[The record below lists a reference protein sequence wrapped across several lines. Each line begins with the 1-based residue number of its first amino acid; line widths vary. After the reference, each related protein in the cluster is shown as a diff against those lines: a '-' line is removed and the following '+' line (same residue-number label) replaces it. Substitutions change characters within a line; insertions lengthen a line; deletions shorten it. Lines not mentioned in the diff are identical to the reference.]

1 MEVYLF
7 VGLLGFLLV
16 TLLGSHMIESQLE
29 KDISADLYQSAYR
42 ISENEDIRYN
52 ISASSLDSIREKL
65 TMVADYPNTIIWIIN
80 ERGEVVLSTRKDI
93 SPGDPIPLAGFD
105 PSIWGS
111 TYYPVSYTHLTL
123 PTKRIV

>member
-105 PSIWGS
+105 PSIWEA
-111 TYYPVSYTHLTL
+111 PII
-123 PTKRIV
+123 R

>member
-1 MEVYLF
+1 MGHRIQIRGKKTDEKKSCPGNSWRFIFF

-52 ISASSLDSIREKL
+52 ISASSLDSIREK
-65 TMVADYPNTIIWIIN
+65 THYGC
-80 ERGEVVLSTRKDI
+80 RLSQ
-93 SPGDPIPLAGFD
+93 
-105 PSIWGS
+105 
-111 TYYPVSYTHLTL
+111 YHHLDH
-123 PTKRIV
+123 

>member
-1 MEVYLF
+1 MKKKLSRKFMEVYLF

-52 ISASSLDSIREKL
+52 ICLLYTSDA
-65 TMVADYPNTIIWIIN
+65 AD
-80 ERGEVVLSTRKDI
+80 D
-93 SPGDPIPLAGFD
+93 
-105 PSIWGS
+105 
-111 TYYPVSYTHLTL
+111 
-123 PTKRIV
+123 